1 MKKIILV
8 FFIIIGILFAYGWY
22 SKEGDYISS
31 MGKEKFSTWIV
42 YWDLDNGMKAMQNT
56 KDEIKNISY
65 FAAYFNQDYELFIP
79 NNIKNLHVY
88 FEEMEANHFLSLT
101 NDIVYEDGTSLLK
114 DEEILYFLFQGHR
127 EKHIENILNIC
138 QKYNYDGI
146 EIDYEGLK
154 NNEILWADFLEFLQ
168 ELWEAL
174 DSNNLKMRVV
184 LEPSIDF
191 KKLEFPK
198 GPDYIIMCYNL
209 YGPHSGPGPKANKNF
224 LESIAKNTETNIG
237 EFEYALATGGFNWDG
252 ENNIKA
258 ILEKEAIEIS
268 KKYNITPKR
277 DKESNALYFK
287 YTDDKNIKHEI
298 WYADRETIDYWI
310 SILKGKGAKKF
321 SLWRLGS

>member
-8 FFIIIGILFAYGWY
+8 FFIIIGILFTYGWY
-22 SKEGDYISS
+22 SREGDYIPN
-31 MGKEKFSTWIV
+31 MGKDKFSTWIV
-42 YWDLDNGMKAMQNT
+42 YWDLDNGMKAIQNT

-114 DEEILYFLFQGHR
+114 DEEILYFLFQCHR
-127 EKHIENILNIC
+127 EKHIEDILNIC

-268 KKYNITPKR
+268 KKYNIIPKR

-287 YTDDKNIKHEI
+287 YTDDKNVKHEI
-298 WYADRETIDYWI
+298 WYADRETMDYWI